1 MKRTLIYF
9 LILISFTTYGQNFKI
24 ESNFKTEKT
33 YKFTVK
39 RAKIDSKKAIIKDLA
54 QLTQI
59 EAVFTQSGTL
69 LKCVWKYGD
78 TKVVGPKDIISQ
90 IGPEYNELF
99 NIYKG
104 IEIEVLFDPNNGG
117 IELLNY
123 NKMKEN
129 IKNGLLKIY
138 KNQMTKIDSATM
150 AIINQQLE
158 PTYSSPEIL
167 ISTYFPEIALYFNLY
182 SQNLITGISI
192 ESEYFY
198 PNPFGGEAFPIIGEI
213 KIDSQIKKLLIIKNR
228 EQAKQEEVNR
238 IIKDMIEEM
247 SKQGDSPIK
256 KEEIPNFTVNSES
269 YYYYDIKKKIIN
281 KVKLEKK
288 IEISGITQT
297 EILEVN
303 LIK

>member
-1 MKRTLIYF
+1 MVINP
-9 LILISFTTYGQNFKI
+9 INCIPWDW
-24 ESNFKTEKT
+24 SNLS
-33 YKFTVK
+33 KFRK
-39 RAKIDSKKAIIKDLA
+39 NKLFPSEFCKLKPC
-54 QLTQI
+54 
-59 EAVFTQSGTL
+59 L
-69 LKCVWKYGD
+69 LC
-78 TKVVGPKDIISQ
+78 
-90 IGPEYNELF
+90 
-99 NIYKG
+99 
-104 IEIEVLFDPNNGG
+104 
-117 IELLNY
+117 
-123 NKMKEN
+123 
-129 IKNGLLKIY
+129 
-138 KNQMTKIDSATM
+138 
-150 AIINQQLE
+150 
-158 PTYSSPEIL
+158 SPEIL

-213 KIDSQIKKLLIIKNR
+213 KIDSQTKKLLIIKNI

-238 IIKDMIEEM
+238 IIKDMLEEM

-256 KEEIPNFTVNSES
+256 KEEMPNFTVNSES

-281 KVKLEKK
+281 KVRLEKK